1 VSDTNEYQ
9 VLRSQS
15 SGSGYAVVETVT
27 GTTDTDT
34 GLNEATRYYYRVR
47 AVYPGTNSQLSNEAD
62 AATDVSA
69 PVLDTLNASVVGE
82 ITVEWSLGD
91 SVTEGSIEI
100 YRSTDG
106 SLGSVVTTIADLSTT
121 SWTDTAVAD
130 GRQYQ
135 YTVRR
140 VTPEATADSGQQSAT
155 TILPAPTGLA
165 VDSVDDT
172 GGTVSWTSNTT
183 GATGHRIEV
192 REDNTGSWTVAET
205 GIAGDVESASVTG
218 LRNGQLYGLRVV
230 ALAPDA
236 ESIDYEPDVA
246 AGETLAI
253 ASGET
258 YQFEKPHVNSG
269 TVDNAGTMQPDDT
282 Q

>member
-1 VSDTNEYQ
+1 M
-9 VLRSQS
+9 
-15 SGSGYAVVETVT
+15 
-27 GTTDTDT
+27 
-34 GLNEATRYYYRVR
+34 
-47 AVYPGTNSQLSNEAD
+47 
-62 AATDVSA
+62 
-69 PVLDTLNASVVGE
+69 
-82 ITVEWSLGD
+82 
-91 SVTEGSIEI
+91 
-100 YRSTDG
+100 
-106 SLGSVVTTIADLSTT
+106 VTTIADLSTT

-183 GATGHRIEV
+183 DATGHRIEV

-205 GIAGDVESASVTG
+205 GIAGNVESASVTG

-236 ESIDYEPDVA
+236 ESIDYEPDIA